1 MLEMQ
6 TDLIERRN
14 IVSIAINYIDEEIK
28 NIEAFDT
35 IDTFILNY
43 NHKIN

>member
-14 IVSIAINYIDEEIK
+14 IVSTAINCIDEEIK

-35 IDTFILNY
+35 TDTFILNN
-43 NHKIN
+43 NHRIN